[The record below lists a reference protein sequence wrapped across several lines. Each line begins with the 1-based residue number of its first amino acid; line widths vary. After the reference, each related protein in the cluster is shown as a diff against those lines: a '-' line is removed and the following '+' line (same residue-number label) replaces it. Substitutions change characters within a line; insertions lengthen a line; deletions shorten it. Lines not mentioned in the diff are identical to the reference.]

1 MTVRTA
7 SSGVK
12 NDTQESE
19 MAKALRFACFVVAIT
34 VTPYVFGQ
42 VKLPQETRRPA
53 AAAEA
58 SPRSTPAP
66 SGEFFSILDGMPML
80 LELHHDTEVGTNKPI
95 DVYMF
100 VIEMQVMNSD
110 GNLEPVGLQI
120 HNYYTAKPL
129 TGRTDINPRNA
140 RDCRYWNLLITR
152 AMKERKSTEK
162 TWPYVEFIA
171 AQGARVIQTNE
182 DGAVWWSDDIEC
194 WGSSD
199 RFSPF

>member
-1 MTVRTA
+1 MR
-7 SSGVK
+7 
-12 NDTQESE
+12 
-19 MAKALRFACFVVAIT
+19 KALWYGCALAFLAAT
-34 VTPYVFGQ
+34 YGFGQ
-42 VKLPQETRRPA
+42 VKAPQETRRPSIT
-53 AAAEA
+53 AEA
-58 SPRSTPAP
+58 SPRSAPAP

-80 LELHHDTEVGTNKPI
+80 LELHHDTEVGTNNPI

-110 GNLEPVGLQI
+110 GNFEPVGLQI

-129 TGRTDINPRNA
+129 APKSDINPRNA
-140 RDCRYWNLLITR
+140 RDCKYWNLLVTR
-152 AMKERKSTEK
+152 AMQARKSTDK

-182 DGAVWWSDDIEC
+182 DGAVFWSDDVEC